1 MSALTKHYITF
12 FKELAS
18 NNNRDWFNA
27 NKYRFEEYVK
37 TPFENL
43 TVEVIAQ
50 MHKLDPQIMLSAKE
64 AIFRIHRDVRFGND
78 KSPYKT
84 HMSAVVGRG
93 GRKDHSYPGVYFQIG
108 VDGLAIAGGC
118 WEPDKDR
125 LTRIR
130 KAMAEN
136 PKRIRKI
143 LDDKKFKETFSG
155 LGGEKNKIIPK
166 EFQKAAELVPEI
178 YHKSFHYWTEYKTQK
193 DILRDDLSKFIVD
206 HYKIAKEFNAFLV
219 ETM

>member
-1 MSALTKHYITF
+1 MSTLSKHYVTF

-18 NNNRDWFNA
+18 NNNREWFHA
-27 NKYRFEEYVK
+27 NKSRFEEHVK
-37 TPFENL
+37 APFEAL
-43 TVEVIAQ
+43 TGGVIGLMQ
-50 MHKLDPQIMLSAKE
+50 KIDPTITLAPKD
-64 AIFRIHRDVRFGND
+64 AVFRIHRDVRFGAD
-78 KSPYKT
+78 KSPYKS
-84 HMSAVVGRG
+84 HMAAVVGRG

-125 LTRIR
+125 LIRIR
-130 KAMAEN
+130 TAMAEN

-143 LDDKKFKETFSG
+143 LDSKKFKETFGG

-166 EFQKAAELVPEI
+166 EFQKAGELVPEI
-178 YHKSFHYWTEYKTQK
+178 YNKSYHYWTEYKTQK
-193 DILRDDLSKFIVD
+193 DVLRDDLPKFIVD
-206 HYKIAKEFNAFLV
+206 HYKVAKEFNEFLI